1 MHRFRLLLLCITF
14 SLSNALMAQYSPDW
28 RAGEVVSQSELKQ
41 LNIDSCFVAE
51 KINDDVFARMW
62 KKSYKTDCT
71 IDRNELRYL
80 RVLHV
85 NRHGKTQMG
94 ELVCNKAIAND
105 LVAIFRELYEAGYR
119 IERMVLVDEYGADD
133 EVSMSANNTSCFN
146 FRKVAGT
153 AKLSKHSLGMAIDIN
168 PRTNPCLHTK
178 TGLVEPANG
187 KEFAYDR
194 NKRKSGAIEGAIKG
208 AIKLI
213 SHQDLCYKVFKAH
226 GFKWGGDW
234 KTVVDYQHFEM

>member
-1 MHRFRLLLLCITF
+1 MHRFRLLLLFIAF
-14 SLSNALMAQYSPDW
+14 GLSNSLMAQTSLDW

-51 KINDDVFARMW
+51 KISDDVFARMW
-62 KKSYKTDCT
+62 KKSYKADCT

-105 LVAIFRELYEAGYR
+105 LVAIFKKLYEAGYR
-119 IERMVLVDEYGADD
+119 IERMVLIDEYGAID
-133 EVSMSANNTSCFN
+133 EISMSDNNTSCFN
-146 FRKVAGT
+146 FRKINGS
-153 AKLSKHSLGMAIDIN
+153 AKLSKHSLGMAVDIN
-168 PRTNPCLHTK
+168 PRTNPCVHPK
-178 TGLVEPANG
+178 TGVVEPANG
-187 KEFAYDR
+187 KDYAYNRD
-194 NKRKSGAIEGAIKG
+194 KHKSGI
-208 AIKLI
+208 IKLI
-213 SHQDLCYKVFKAH
+213 NHQDLCYKLFKAH

-234 KTVVDYQHFEM
+234 KSVVDYQHFEK